1 MVVLA
6 FRKSVLK
13 SLQDVVVAGGGNG
26 LSADVSVGPEHTST
40 GVGVKAVRLAGKQ
53 SLTYLGNNSG
63 VTIRYLTVTN
73 RLSDIIA

>member
-1 MVVLA
+1 M
-6 FRKSVLK
+6 LK

-26 LSADVSVGPEHTST
+26 LSADVSVGPEHT

-63 VTIRYLTVTN
+63 VTIWYLTVTN